1 MYSEQERLA
10 IIAISSLRLFPSPIV
25 SESDNRIWTGSLQFV
40 SPIEGIGN
48 QSIKSLR
55 LLDFQLEDLVTN
67 LGCSSDE
74 QLSRIFNV
82 ALFGQSEANV
92 IIHKRKVGATYVNPK
107 TNKEF
112 TVNPS
117 ENYEVG
123 DVVYSVELDT
133 TEPIILSDEARDYL
147 RQISIAADIEI
158 QKSRINKS
166 SSAFEERK
174 AARLALVAKRRANV
188 NNNDTGNGNGNNVNE
203 QLQQEL
209 DTLNAI
215 QRPNAKEKAR
225 IAEIEALLVVE

>member
-10 IIAISSLRLFPSPIV
+10 TIAISTLRMFETPIL

-40 SPIEGIGN
+40 SPIEGIGKH
-48 QSIKSLR
+48 SIKSLR
-55 LLDFQLEDLVTN
+55 LLDFQVEDLVTN

-174 AARLALVAKRRANV
+174 AARLALVAKRRADSTN
-188 NNNDTGNGNGNNVNE
+188 TESPKTNVNE
-203 QLQQEL
+203 QLEKEL
-209 DTLNAI
+209 EALNAI
-215 QRPNAKEKAR
+215 QKPTAKEKAR
-225 IAEIEALLVVE
+225 IAELEALLVVE

>member
-10 IIAISSLRLFPSPIV
+10 TIAISSLRLFESPII
-25 SESDNRIWTGSLQFV
+25 SESDNRIWTSSLQFV
-40 SPIEGIGN
+40 LPVEGTGK

-55 LLDFQLEDLVTN
+55 LLDFQVEDLVTT

-82 ALFGQSEANV
+82 ALFGQSEANI
-92 IIHKRKVGATYVNPK
+92 IIHKRIVGSTYVNPK
-107 TNKEF
+107 TQKEF
-112 TVNPS
+112 TVSPS
-117 ENYEVG
+117 DKYELG

-133 TEPIILSDEARDYL
+133 TDPIILSDEARDYL

-174 AARLALVAKRRANV
+174 AARLALAAKRRAETTSK
-188 NNNDTGNGNGNNVNE
+188 NDSSKDNVNE
-203 QLQQEL
+203 QLQKEL
-209 DTLNAI
+209 DKLNAI
-215 QRPNAKEKAR
+215 QKPTAKEKAR
-225 IAEIEALLVVE
+225 IAELESLIVAE